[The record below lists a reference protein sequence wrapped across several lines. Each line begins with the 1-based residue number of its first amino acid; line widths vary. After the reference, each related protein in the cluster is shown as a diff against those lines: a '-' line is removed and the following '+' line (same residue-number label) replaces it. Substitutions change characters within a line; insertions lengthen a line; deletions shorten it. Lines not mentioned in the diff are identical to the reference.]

1 MMKQINADVKPRFG
15 EIWMCQ
21 LKGEGSIQNG
31 YRPVFVLS
39 NDKNNAFSTTLN
51 VIPLTSKMNK
61 RRLPI
66 HVELWDYKRYGL
78 RTPSTLMTE
87 QTTTIK
93 VDSLDHRIG
102 VIGDNQTLA
111 RIKVA
116 LSIQFAVFAYV

>member
-1 MMKQINADVKPRFG
+1 MKQISVDFKPRFG

-21 LKGEGSIQNG
+21 LKGEGSIQGG

-39 NDKNNAFSTTLN
+39 NNKNNTFSTTLN

-78 RTPSTLMTE
+78 HAPSTMMTE

-93 VDSLDHRIG
+93 VDSLDYRIG
-102 VIGDNQTLA
+102 MIGDSQTLA

-116 LSIQFAVFAYV
+116 LTIQFAVFTCA

>member
-1 MMKQINADVKPRFG
+1 MMKQINVDSKPHFG
-15 EIWMCQ
+15 EIWMCR
-21 LKGEGSIQNG
+21 LKGEGSIQGG

-39 NDKNNAFSTTLN
+39 NDKNNTFSTTLN

-66 HVELWDYKRYGL
+66 HVELLDYKRYGL
-78 RTPSTLMTE
+78 RSPSTMMAE

-93 VDSLDHRIG
+93 VDSLDRRIG
-102 VIGDNQTLA
+102 VIGDSKTLTQ
-111 RIKVA
+111 IKVA